1 MKKELKHTKGEWKI
15 FWGNYG
21 TYCSI
26 NKDTSCR
33 IATIKISKKG
43 EIGNAPIEEAH
54 ANALLI
60 AAAPELLNALQKA
73 LEVIERLSDE
83 YSDIAKRHASYT
95 VGESKIIEGAIRK
108 TTGE

>member
-1 MKKELKHTKGEWKI
+1 MKTELKHTKGEWKI

-33 IATIKISKKG
+33 IATIKISKRG
-43 EIGNAPIEEAH
+43 ETGNAPIEEAH

-60 AAAPELLNALQKA
+60 SAAPDMLEALQH
-73 LEVIERLSDE
+73 IIR
-83 YSDIAKRHASYT
+83 DISP
-95 VGESKIIEGAIRK
+95 IIYKMPVKKVFSELISLNEGIKAIRK
-108 TTGE
+108 AAGE